1 MKTNLGHKNDLR
13 RAALT
18 ERTTYTKISDKIPMI
33 FG

>member
-1 MKTNLGHKNDLR
+1 MKTKLGHKNDLQ

-18 ERTTYTKISDKIPMI
+18 ESTSFTKISDKIPMI